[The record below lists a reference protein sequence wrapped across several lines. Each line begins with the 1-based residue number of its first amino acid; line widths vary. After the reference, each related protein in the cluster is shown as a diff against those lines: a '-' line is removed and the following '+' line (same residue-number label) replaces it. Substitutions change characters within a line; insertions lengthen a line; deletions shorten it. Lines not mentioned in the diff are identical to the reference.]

1 MKYAR
6 VIAGAAYPDL
16 GSCFEIFTNGA
27 MVELETLGPLASLAP
42 GRTTTH
48 VEYWGVF
55 DGLPKPTTDAAF
67 SKSLAP
73 AVRAWQAKLQ

>member
-1 MKYAR
+1 
-6 VIAGAAYPDL
+6 VIAGANYPDL
-16 GSCFEIFTNGA
+16 GSCFEVFTNGA
-27 MVELETLGPLASLAP
+27 MIELETLGPLAKLAP

-55 DGLPKPTTDAAF
+55 DGLRRPDSDAAF

-73 AVRAWQAKLQ
+73 AVKAWLAKLQ